1 MEIVYHIC
9 CGIDVHARFLVA
21 CLLAD
26 GKEVARRFSTM
37 TCDLV
42 KLREWL
48 TDNGCEYVAIESTGV
63 YWKPVFDKWPAM

>member
-26 GKEVARRFSTM
+26 GKEVTRRFSTM